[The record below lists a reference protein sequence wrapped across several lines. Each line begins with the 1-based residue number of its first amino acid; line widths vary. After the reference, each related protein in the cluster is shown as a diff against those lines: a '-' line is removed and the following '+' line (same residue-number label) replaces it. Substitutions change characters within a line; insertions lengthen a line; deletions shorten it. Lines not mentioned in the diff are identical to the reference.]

1 MDNIEATRARKK
13 TNAEWESHRT
23 TIQETYRTKQL
34 EGDDGLI
41 DFMRR
46 QHNFK
51 AR

>member
-1 MDNIEATRARKK
+1 MDNTEATRARKK
-13 TNAEWESHRT
+13 TNAEWESHRP
-23 TIQETYRTKQL
+23 TIQDIYRMKQL
-34 EGDDGLI
+34 EGDDGVM